1 MFDIDWMSLALP
13 FAYITLLGG
22 SLYTFS
28 TVYRKRKAVQSAS
41 LEPWFPPH
49 LQRNI
54 YLSLLHMEPEP
65 GQEKAAGAAST
76 TKKIPDSV
84 IRAALLRRAVE
95 DIRRIIQIRTSKQ
108 ALNTLLQRGS
118 VGDDLNQRFLRAEK
132 EIEEE
137 LRDVVQEANAL
148 APGWGQSIF
157 QSANEIAANAA
168 LRARLE
174 EIEAR
179 APAERQWWEKRRE
192 AIQKDFMRELDEDAA
207 AGGATSANNNT
218 TKAASTKGGASSSD
232 DGVLV
237 DPNTPVGTPRKKGA
251 GN

>member
-13 FAYITLLGG
+13 FAYITVLGG

-28 TVYRKRKAVQSAS
+28 TIYRKRKAVQGAN

-54 YLSLLHMEPEP
+54 YLSLLHMEPEA
-65 GQEKAAGAAST
+65 GQEKAA
-76 TKKIPDSV
+76 KIPDSV
-84 IRAALLRRAVE
+84 VRAALLRRAVE

-118 VGDDLNQRFLRAEK
+118 VGDDLNQRFLAAEK

-137 LRDVVQEANAL
+137 LRDVVNEANAL
-148 APGWGQSIF
+148 APGWGQAIF
-157 QSANEIAANAA
+157 QSANEIAGNTV

-174 EIEAR
+174 EIEGRTEADK
-179 APAERQWWEKRRE
+179 QWWEKRRE
-192 AIQKDFMRELDEDAA
+192 AIKEEFMKELEDD
-207 AGGATSANNNT
+207 SV
-218 TKAASTKGGASSSD
+218 KAASKNVSDDEAVHVELSNSPATTPGASKKK
-232 DGVLV
+232 
-237 DPNTPVGTPRKKGA
+237 KKGK
-251 GN
+251 N

>member
-13 FAYITLLGG
+13 FAYITVLGG

-28 TVYRKRKAVQSAS
+28 TIYRKRKASQSAD

-54 YLSLLHMEPEP
+54 YLSLLHLEPEA
-65 GQEKAAGAAST
+65 GQEKAP
-76 TKKIPDSV
+76 KVPDSV
-84 IRAALLRRAVE
+84 IRAALLRRAIE

-137 LRDVVQEANAL
+137 LRDVVSEANAL
-148 APGWGQSIF
+148 APGWGQTIF
-157 QSANEIAANAA
+157 QSANEITANIM
-168 LRARLE
+168 LRTKLG
-174 EIEAR
+174 EIEGKA
-179 APAERQWWEKRRE
+179 AVDKEWWEKKRE
-192 AIQKDFMRELDEDAA
+192 TIQKDFMKELEEN
-207 AGGATSANNNT
+207 SS
-218 TKAASTKGGASSSD
+218 TKASTKSASD
-232 DGVLV
+232 EEGVLV
-237 DPNTPVGTPRKKGA
+237 DSSTPAATSGGGSKKKKGKK
-251 GN
+251 

>member
-1 MFDIDWMSLALP
+1 MFDIDWMSLLLP
-13 FAYITLLGG
+13 FAYITVLGG

-28 TVYRKRKAVQSAS
+28 TIYRKRKASENAN

-54 YLSLLHMEPEP
+54 YLTLLHMEPEA
-65 GQEKAAGAAST
+65 GQEKAPT
-76 TKKIPDSV
+76 VPDSV

-118 VGDDLNQRFLRAEK
+118 VGDDLNQRFMRAEK

-137 LRDVVQEANAL
+137 LRDVVTEANAL
-148 APGWGQSIF
+148 APGWGQTIF
-157 QSANEIAANAA
+157 QSANEIAANTM
-168 LRARLE
+168 LRTRLD
-174 EIEAR
+174 EIESR
-179 APAERQWWEKRRE
+179 AAADREWWTKRRE
-192 AIQKDFMRELDEDAA
+192 TIQKEFMKELDEE
-207 AGGATSANNNT
+207 
-218 TKAASTKGGASSSD
+218 STRGSVKGASDD

-237 DPNTPVGTPRKKGA
+237 DSGTPASTHGGSKKKKGKK
-251 GN
+251 

>member
-1 MFDIDWMSLALP
+1 MFDVDWMSLALP
-13 FAYITLLGG
+13 FAYITVLGG

-28 TVYRKRKAVQSAS
+28 TIYRKRKAFENAN

-54 YLSLLHMEPEP
+54 YLTLLHMEPEP
-65 GQEKAAGAAST
+65 GQEKAP
-76 TKKIPDSV
+76 KMPDSV

-118 VGDDLNQRFLRAEK
+118 VGDDLNQRFVRAEK

-137 LRDVVQEANAL
+137 LRDVVTEANAL
-148 APGWGQSIF
+148 APGWGQTIF
-157 QSANEIAANAA
+157 QSANEIAANTM
-168 LRARLE
+168 LRTRLE
-174 EIEAR
+174 EIENR
-179 APAERQWWEKRRE
+179 AAVDKEWWEKRRE
-192 AIQKDFMRELDEDAA
+192 SIKKDFLKELDEE
-207 AGGATSANNNT
+207 T
-218 TKAASTKGGASSSD
+218 STKDSVKGASDD

-237 DPNTPVGTPRKKGA
+237 ESGSPTGTPSGKKKKGA
-251 GN
+251 KK

>member
-13 FAYITLLGG
+13 FAYITVLGG

-28 TVYRKRKAVQSAS
+28 TIYRKRKASQNAN

-54 YLSLLHMEPEP
+54 YLTLLHMEPEA
-65 GQEKAAGAAST
+65 GQEKAP
-76 TKKIPDSV
+76 KVPDSV
-84 IRAALLRRAVE
+84 VRAALLRRAVE

-118 VGDDLNQRFLRAEK
+118 VGDDLNQRFIRAEK

-137 LRDVVQEANAL
+137 LRDVVTEANAL
-148 APGWGQSIF
+148 APGWGQTIF
-157 QSANEIAANAA
+157 QSANEIAANTM
-168 LRARLE
+168 LRTRLD
-174 EIEAR
+174 EIENR
-179 APAERQWWEKRRE
+179 ATTDKEWWEKRRE
-192 AIQKDFMRELDEDAA
+192 TIKKDFMKELEED
-207 AGGATSANNNT
+207 SS
-218 TKAASTKGGASSSD
+218 TKDSTKGASDD

-237 DPNTPVGTPRKKGA
+237 DSGTPAATPSGASKKKKGKK
-251 GN
+251 

>member
-13 FAYITLLGG
+13 FAYITVLGG

-28 TVYRKRKAVQSAS
+28 TIYRKRKASQNAN

-54 YLSLLHMEPEP
+54 YLTLLHMEPEA
-65 GQEKAAGAAST
+65 GQEKAP
-76 TKKIPDSV
+76 KVPDSV

-95 DIRRIIQIRTSKQ
+95 DIRRIVQIRTSKQ

-137 LRDVVQEANAL
+137 LRDVVTEANAL
-148 APGWGQSIF
+148 APGWGQTIF
-157 QSANEIAANAA
+157 QSANEIAGNTI
-168 LRARLE
+168 LRTRLE
-174 EIEAR
+174 EIESR
-179 APAERQWWEKRRE
+179 AAADKEWWEKRRE
-192 AIQKDFMRELDEDAA
+192 AIKKEFLKELEED
-207 AGGATSANNNT
+207 S
-218 TKAASTKGGASSSD
+218 STKGSTKTVSD
-232 DGVLV
+232 DEGVLV
-237 DPNTPVGTPRKKGA
+237 DSGTPAATPGGSKKKKG
-251 GN
+251 GKK